1 MGKWKW
7 KWQKDDGEDEDE
19 PTASLFAPVNFH
31 SQPPVDYRAPFE
43 SSAPIFSALPPQKF
57 EVKRNNNN
65 KNNNINTCRR
75 ILGGWRKKVGGP
87 NGPLVPDDDDCRSDN
102 DVAPSLFAGK
112 SVAESIMSTRNSRGT
127 ISDKRSGN
135 RGTERGVIIQKGWEP
150 VHPKF
155 KRSCGIIWRTISQL
169 LSETLKF
176 KRICNENAE

>member
-65 KNNNINTCRR
+65 NNINTCRR

-87 NGPLVPDDDDCRSDN
+87 TGPLVPDDDDCRSDN
-102 DVAPSLFAGK
+102 DVA
-112 SVAESIMSTRNSRGT
+112 ESIMSTRNSRGA

-155 KRSCGIIWRTISQL
+155 ERSCEIIWRNIRNFSTSVRNIKVQ
-169 LSETLKF
+169 
-176 KRICNENAE
+176 ENL

>member
-1 MGKWKW
+1 MGKWKG

-87 NGPLVPDDDDCRSDN
+87 TGPLVPDDDDCRSDN
-102 DVAPSLFAGK
+102 DVAPSLFAGE
-112 SVAESIMSTRNSRGT
+112 SVAESIMSTRNSRGA